1 MELSPLKRFAIFA
14 VVVLVLGGLG
24 VYLFLP
30 QSSVA
35 DGRTH
40 PGGRHHSSQPGT
52 GRSSSVPPGTSPGS
66 PGSPASPAP
75 SGSSAPDIYQWLP
88 FSQAG
93 LAAAAARTTT
103 FAARYGTYSYT
114 ESTQAYL
121 APMRPLMTSQL
132 ATVLGRAYSAPGLAA
147 SRTAAK
153 QSATATASI
162 LTLRA
167 FGPSSLT
174 FVVAV
179 AQRITSTKGTSRQST
194 DYAVTLTGDGSSW
207 QVTDIELSAAGN
219 S

>member
-1 MELSPLKRFAIFA
+1 MELSPLQRFAIFA
-14 VVVLVLGGLG
+14 VVVLVLAGLG

-35 DGRTH
+35 
-40 PGGRHHSSQPGT
+40 GGRGHPAGRQHSPGPGTSQSGSAPPGT
-52 GRSSSVPPGTSPGS
+52 GPGS
-66 PGSPASPAP
+66 SPSPAP
-75 SGSSAPDIYQWLP
+75 SGPAAPDIYQWLP

-93 LAAAAARTTT
+93 LTAAADKTTT
-103 FAARYGTYSYT
+103 FAAHYGTYSYT
-114 ESTQAYL
+114 ESTQTYL
-121 APMRPLMTSQL
+121 APMQPLMTSQL
-132 ATVLGRAYSAPGLAA
+132 ATVLGRAYSAPGLVA

-162 LTLRA
+162 LALRA

-179 AQRITSTKGTSRQST
+179 AQRISSTKGTSRQST
-194 DYAVTLTGDGSSW
+194 DYAVTLSGDGTSW
-207 QVTDIELSAAGN
+207 QVTDIELSSAGN

>member
-1 MELSPLKRFAIFA
+1 MELSSLQRFGIFA
-14 VVVLVLGGLG
+14 VVVLVLAGLG

-35 DGRTH
+35 DGRAN
-40 PGGRHHSSQPGT
+40 PAARHHGAQPGA
-52 GRSSSVPPGTSPGS
+52 GRSSSAPPGTGQ
-66 PGSPASPAP
+66 GGTASPAP
-75 SGSSAPDIYQWLP
+75 TGSSAPDIYQWLP
-88 FSQAG
+88 FTQGG
-93 LAAAAARTTT
+93 LAAAAAQTAT

-114 ESTQAYL
+114 ESTQTYL
-121 APMRPLMTSQL
+121 APMQPLMTSQL
-132 ATVLGRAYSAPGLAA
+132 ATVLGRAYSAPGLVA

-162 LTLRA
+162 LALRA

-179 AQRITSTKGTSRQST
+179 AQRITSTKGTTRLST
-194 DYAVTLTGDGSSW
+194 DYAVTLTGDGTSW
-207 QVTDIELSAAGN
+207 QVIDIELSSAGN